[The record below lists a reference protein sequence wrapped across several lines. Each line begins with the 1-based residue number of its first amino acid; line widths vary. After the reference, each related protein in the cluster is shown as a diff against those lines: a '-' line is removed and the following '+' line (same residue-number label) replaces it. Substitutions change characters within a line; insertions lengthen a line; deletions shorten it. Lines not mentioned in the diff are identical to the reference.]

1 MLAYQAAPAYFRTK
15 QYLEVLANSLVD
27 RRKVVIAGDKGDLPV
42 LNLDFSD
49 PTNAIDTLIGE

>member
-1 MLAYQAAPAYFRTK
+1 
-15 QYLEVLANSLVD
+15 
-27 RRKVVIAGDKGDLPV
+27 VIAGDKGDLPV